1 MEIVIVHAYQN
12 IIILEQIKF
21 AFPVITN
28 VKRAVSQVQIAKH
41 VEIIGKIY
49 RLVHA

>member
-1 MEIVIVHAYQN
+1 MEMVIAHAYRN

-21 AFPVITN
+21 VFLVITN
-28 VKRAVSQVQIAKH
+28 VKHAVVQAQIVKH

-49 RLVHA
+49 LPVHV